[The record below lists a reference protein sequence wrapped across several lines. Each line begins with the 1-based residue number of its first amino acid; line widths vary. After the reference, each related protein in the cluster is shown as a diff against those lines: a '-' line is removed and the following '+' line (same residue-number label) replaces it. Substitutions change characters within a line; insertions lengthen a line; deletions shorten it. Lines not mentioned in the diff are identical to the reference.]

1 MAVSHFRLRGPGL
14 NTRFPFVDWFRNSSP
29 YINAHRGRTFVILI
43 EGEAMA
49 NGRGEQLIQDLAL
62 LHTLGVRLVV
72 VYGIRPQV
80 GEALDAVG
88 IVPERHAGRWVADH
102 AIMRCVERVAA
113 EQRLWLEARL
123 SLGLPNTPLHGVE
136 LTAVSGNLVMAKP
149 LGVRAGIDFDHS
161 GEVRRVRAS
170 AIESLLDRGTLVVL
184 PPLGFSSTGEVFDL
198 DAAEVAQQAAV
209 ALKADK
215 LILLGEAD
223 GLHDD
228 SGALQRQLTP
238 GDAQPLM
245 QAAAPG
251 SELAR
256 HLAAACEAARHGVAR
271 THLISWHDHDALLG
285 ELFTRDGVGTMITQH
300 RYEQMRPA
308 GLGDIAGLLELL
320 RPLEERGM
328 LVARS
333 RERLEHEIDDYLVIE
348 RDGMIIGCA
357 ALHAFSDAAMA
368 ELACVAVHDDY
379 RGGARGAL
387 LLAEIERRAKR
398 DGIAALF
405 ALTTHTAHWFFEHG
419 FGLADIESLP
429 PLRREAYNHARKS
442 KILVKSLK

>member
-1 MAVSHFRLRGPGL
+1 VQ
-14 NTRFPFVDWFRNSSP
+14 TRFPFVDWFRNSSP

-43 EGEAMA
+43 EGEAVA

-80 GEALDAVG
+80 GAALAETG
-88 IVPERHAGRWVADH
+88 IEPVRHDGRWVAD
-102 AIMRCVERVAA
+102 APIMRCVERVAA

-123 SLGLPNTPLHGVE
+123 SLGLPNTPMHGVE

-149 LGVRAGIDFDHS
+149 LGVREGVDFDHS
-161 GEVRRVRAS
+161 GEVRRVRA
-170 AIESLLDRGTLVVL
+170 AAVEALLERGSLVIL

-215 LILLGEAD
+215 LILLGEAE
-223 GLHDD
+223 GLLDD
-228 SGALQRQLTP
+228 SGALLRQLTP
-238 GDAQPLM
+238 DEATSLRR
-245 QAAAPG
+245 AATPG
-251 SELAR
+251 SEMAR
-256 HLAAACEAARHGVAR
+256 HLTAACEAARHGVAR
-271 THLISWHDHDALLG
+271 THLVSWHDHDALIG

-300 RYEQMRPA
+300 RYEQLRPA
-308 GLGDIAGLLELL
+308 ELGDIAGLLELL

-333 RERLEHEIDDYLVIE
+333 RERLEHEIDDYLVID

-357 ALHAFSDAAMA
+357 ALHPFVDAAMA
-368 ELACVAVHDDY
+368 ELACVAVHGDY

-387 LLAEIERRAKR
+387 LLAEVERRARRK
-398 DGIAALF
+398 GIQALF

-419 FGLADIESLP
+419 FRLADIDALP

-442 KILVKSLK
+442 KILLKPLD